1 VSEIVWHKEAITA
14 ETEETLGGLRE
25 RSLLGNAYLAGGT
38 ALALR
43 FGHRRSLDL
52 DFFEESLFDE
62 GVLIQRLQ
70 TMPAFSLV
78 SKALHTVHATIG
90 VTKVSFLG
98 YSYPVLFPAALFLG
112 VPVAD
117 PRDVTCM
124 KISAV
129 ASRGTKRD
137 FLDLYVASQQFGL
150 TDILAWFAR
159 KYVQT
164 RYSRTHV
171 LKSLTYFQDAE
182 LDPMPDMLVDVD
194 WNELKHFF
202 RREVT
207 RLI

>member
-1 VSEIVWHKEAITA
+1 
-14 ETEETLGGLRE
+14 
-25 RSLLGNAYLAGGT
+25 
-38 ALALR
+38 
-43 FGHRRSLDL
+43 
-52 DFFEESLFDE
+52 
-62 GVLIQRLQ
+62 
-70 TMPAFSLV
+70 
-78 SKALHTVHATIG
+78 
-90 VTKVSFLG
+90 
-98 YSYPVLFPAALFLG
+98 
-112 VPVAD
+112 
-117 PRDVTCM
+117 
-124 KISAV
+124 
-129 ASRGTKRD
+129 
-137 FLDLYVASQQFGL
+137 LDLYVASQQFGL